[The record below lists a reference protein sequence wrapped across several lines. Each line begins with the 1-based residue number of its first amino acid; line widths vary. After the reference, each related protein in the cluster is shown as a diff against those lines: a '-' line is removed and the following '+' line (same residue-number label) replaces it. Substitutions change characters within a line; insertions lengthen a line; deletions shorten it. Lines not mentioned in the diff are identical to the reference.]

1 MLQEGVG
8 NHCHQGV
15 AMKTLPRLPFEV
27 IKSKLLLQLL
37 MRLLT
42 NPPCLDGGGQRAQI
56 RRRRKIGEIVFLL
69 PGGTLLANEPG
80 FVAWEMLLT
89 FIPYSLRRAVGGA
102 DTESSKTSFKLTFRP
117 ATPTHGFPF
126 GAGQH
131 LFCRNR

>member
-15 AMKTLPRLPFEV
+15 AMKTLPRSPFEV

-42 NPPCLDGGGQRAQI
+42 NLPYLDGGGRRAQI
-56 RRRRKIGEIVFLL
+56 RRSRKIGDIVFLL
-69 PGGTLLANEPG
+69 AGGTLLANEPG
-80 FVAWEMLLT
+80 SVAWEMLLT

-102 DTESSKTSFKLTFRP
+102 DTESSKTNFKPTFRP
-117 ATPTHGFPF
+117 ATPTHSFPF

-131 LFCRNR
+131 LFCGHR